1 VIDGLLANPG
11 HLSGLAA
18 YLGVFV
24 AAVVEGEFVFVAAT
38 VLVQMGR
45 LSGPGVYV
53 AAALGGSIGDQ
64 LYFYFLR
71 GRLGWLDRFPTWSR
85 RRDRIIGRVR
95 QNASA
100 MIFACRFLPGL
111 RVAIPAACAYADV
124 APLRF
129 STLSLVSSFTWAAAI
144 MGFIAWLGPASF
156 AELGIRAWWTPLVPA
171 ALVLGFSWWLGRQ
184 PGFDGQTL
192 SAELRPAA
200 RPAPVQEE

>member
-1 VIDGLLANPG
+1 VIDSLSPNLG

-24 AAVVEGEFVFVAAT
+24 AAVVEGEVVFVGAT

-45 LSGPGVYV
+45 LNGVGVYV

-71 GRLGWLDRFPTWSR
+71 GHLRWLDRFPTWAR

-111 RVAIPAACAYADV
+111 RVAIPAACAYAEV
-124 APLRF
+124 APLQF
-129 STLSLVSSFTWAAAI
+129 SGLSLVSSFTWAAAI

-171 ALVLGFSWWLGRQ
+171 TLVLGFSYWLGHQ
-184 PGFDGQTL
+184 PGFDGRT
-192 SAELRPAA
+192 PAA
-200 RPAPVQEE
+200 EARPPALPAPAHEE